1 MADNITIAA
10 EPREVVGKQV
20 KALRREG
27 LVPGVIYGQSE
38 PVNVQMERKAL
49 RRALRVVGTS
59 QLADV
64 ELQGKVHTVL
74 VREIQQHLTR
84 GDVLHVDFME
94 VDAKSEITSE
104 ASIVLIGEANVN
116 VPGSVIQV
124 SQTVNISC
132 LPDDLVSEIEVD
144 ISSIQSTS
152 DLIYVSD
159 ITAPKGVTLTD
170 DPETL
175 VARFQAEGLETDEE
189 EEGYFAADSVEVIGR
204 DEDEE
209 DF

>member
-1 MADNITIAA
+1 MADNISIVA
-10 EPREVVGKQV
+10 EPREVVGKKV

-27 LVPGVIYGQSE
+27 LVPGVVYGQSD

-49 RRALRVVGTS
+49 RRALRIVGTS
-59 QLADV
+59 QLADLEV
-64 ELQGKVHTVL
+64 DGNVRRVL

-104 ASIVLIGEANVN
+104 AAIVLIGEAKVDI
-116 VPGSVIQV
+116 PGSVIQV
-124 SQTVNISC
+124 SQSVNISC

-152 DLIYVSD
+152 DLIYLSD
-159 ITAPKGVTLTD
+159 VKAPEGVTLTD
-170 DPETL
+170 DPEML
-175 VARFQAEGLETDEE
+175 IARFQTEALETEE
-189 EEGYFAADSVEVIGR
+189 EEGDYFAADAVEVIGR
-204 DEDEE
+204 DSEDE
-209 DF
+209 DA

>member
-1 MADNITIAA
+1 MADNISIVA
-10 EPREVVGKQV
+10 EPREVVGKKV

-27 LVPGVIYGQSE
+27 LVPGVIYGQSD

-49 RRALRVVGTS
+49 RRALRIVGTS

-64 ELQGKVHTVL
+64 ELNGKVHTVL

-84 GDVLHVDFME
+84 GDVMHVDFME

-104 ASIVLIGEANVN
+104 AAIVLIGEANVD

-132 LPDDLVSEIEVD
+132 LPEDLVSEIEVD

-152 DLIYVSD
+152 DLVYMSD
-159 ITAPKGVTLTD
+159 VKAPKGVTITD

-175 VARFQAEGLETDEE
+175 IARFQAEGLAPEEGEE
-189 EEGYFAADSVEVIGR
+189 EEYFAADAVEVIGR
-204 DEDEE
+204 EDEE